1 MVKAPRRAPDT
12 KYMEKLQNDHFE
24 EESSGNQFL
33 HHRQYDIMYSDESH
47 PRPQT
52 QHHDFKLDQTRK
64 VNYGGNK
71 NSGQLNNEK
80 TRLHHGS
87 DTSYRDDERFNY
99 LDLHSRH
106 GYKKPNK
113 RVKHPKPIRYYDSYD
128 SGSEFQQRYSESSSP
143 NDPYYEYDNIED
155 YYDDQS
161 PAVFPYHSES
171 PVNRQLGL
179 R

>member
-1 MVKAPRRAPDT
+1 
-12 KYMEKLQNDHFE
+12 MEKLQNNNFE
-24 EESSGNQFL
+24 EESGGNQFL

-80 TRLHHGS
+80 TRLHRGS

-99 LDLHSRH
+99 L
-106 GYKKPNK
+106 
-113 RVKHPKPIRYYDSYD
+113 
-128 SGSEFQQRYSESSSP
+128 SGSLGNTFFKPVGWVGREMYSKK
-143 NDPYYEYDNIED
+143 
-155 YYDDQS
+155 
-161 PAVFPYHSES
+161 
-171 PVNRQLGL
+171 R
-179 R
+179 